1 MPERV
6 DRSYFHGLKL
16 RLVLP
21 VLLGSAILILYYW
34 QLLNL
39 TTDQLKKTFYFALIA
54 IPFSTLWVIPLN
66 RRLVLP
72 VIRYLKGTGS
82 AKEAE
87 RSAALFSL
95 RSALLSLG
103 SWFLAGFAIVYYSIR
118 VLHIPESYRLYLFLG
133 VLSAGLTASFVHF
146 HILRTAMVPVRT
158 RIAEDLDEE
167 IPVLLY
173 PILMKLLLSFTMLIA
188 LSLTFFTLM
197 GHAHTQEALRTGVIH
212 ASTWWQTV
220 SLIFVTI
227 AIAALVAFIAAT
239 DISRHLNQFREATA
253 RITAGEFTHRLHIVS
268 DDEVSILAESINRMA
283 QELQQKIEQL
293 QKTRDDAQEKKILL
307 EQANRE
313 LTQLDELKSNFLANI
328 SHELKAP
335 LVSTKGYVEFILS
348 GRLGAINERQAKG
361 LNVSRDNLN
370 HLTRLISSLLDFSRV
385 STGMIK
391 LRMEACSLNQLIES
405 CAESIKIE
413 IRRKEKDIR
422 VVTDIPSCP
431 PIYCDPDR
439 IREVLMN
446 LLMNA
451 EKFTASPGEIRIA
464 AESPAMEDVFVKI
477 SVTDSGIGIP
487 KEHLTK
493 IFQRFYQV
501 DGSSTRK
508 YGGTGLGLAIVKE
521 IIESHGCKIQ
531 VESEENAGSKF
542 TFTLPLHRHSQETE
556 PVKFRGGRAHHP
568 AKLVE
573 IIEDDPN
580 VSAMIKM
587 LLEDEGFAAIP
598 AKSGKDALTIA
609 REHKPDLITLDI
621 YLPDMNG
628 FHLLE
633 KLHSDPLTSG
643 IPVIVLSVLPDKEKG
658 DAFGVFDYLEK
669 PIDVDKLHQI
679 LRRASDLIDSRE
691 APVKIMVVDDDR
703 FTLEFFDECL
713 SKEGYEVST
722 VLGGKEAVNKAKEVN
737 PALILLDLLMHDRQ
751 GLDVL
756 RELKSEPQT
765 RDIPVII
772 LSGLAELDQQNQSRL
787 MGAKA
792 VIAKPLELRGV
803 VDQVKKYFSEVS

>member
-1 MPERV
+1 MSVRV
-6 DRSYFHGLKL
+6 DRSYFHGLKI

-21 VLLGSAILILYYW
+21 VLFGSAILILYYW

-39 TTDQLKKTFYFALIA
+39 TADQLKKSFYFALLA
-54 IPFSTLWVIPLN
+54 IPVSTLWVIPLN
-66 RRLVLP
+66 RRLILP
-72 VIRYLKGTGS
+72 VIRYLKGM
-82 AKEAE
+82 APAIEAE
-87 RSAALFSL
+87 RSASLFPM

-103 SWFLAGFAIVYYSIR
+103 SWFIAGFAIVYYSIR
-118 VLHIPESYRLYLFLG
+118 VLHIPETYRLYLFLG
-133 VLSAGLTASFVHF
+133 ALSAGLTASFVHF
-146 HILRTAMVPVRT
+146 QILRGAMIPVRT
-158 RIAEDLDEE
+158 RIAEDLGEK

-188 LSLTFFTLM
+188 LALIFFALL
-197 GHAHTQEALRTGVIH
+197 GHVHTEEALRTGVIH
-212 ASTWWQTV
+212 ASTWWETV
-220 SLIFVTI
+220 SLIIVII
-227 AIAALVAFIAAT
+227 AIGALVAFIAAA
-239 DISRHLNQFREATA
+239 DISRHLKEIREATA
-253 RITAGEFTHRLHIVS
+253 RIMAGEFDHRLNIVS
-268 DDEVSILAESINRMA
+268 DDEVEMLAESINKMA
-283 QELQQKIEQL
+283 HELQQKIEQL
-293 QKTRDDAQEKKILL
+293 QKTSDDAQEKKILL
-307 EQANRE
+307 EQANQE
-313 LTQLDELKSNFLANI
+313 LMQLDELKSNFLANI

-335 LVSTKGYVEFILS
+335 LVSTKGYVDFILS
-348 GRLGAINERQAKG
+348 GRLGPINERQTKG

-370 HLTRLISSLLDFSRV
+370 HLTRLISSLLDFSRI

-405 CAESIKIE
+405 CVESIKIE

-422 VVTDIPSCP
+422 ILTDLPSCP
-431 PIYCDPDR
+431 PVYCDPDR

-451 EKFTASPGEIRIA
+451 EKFTPSPGEIRISIEPPSTVDA
-464 AESPAMEDVFVKI
+464 FVNV
-477 SVTDSGIGIP
+477 SVSDNGIGIP
-487 KEHLTK
+487 REHLTK

-531 VESEENAGSKF
+531 VESKENAGSKF
-542 TFTLPLHRHSQETE
+542 TFTLPLHRHSEQEK
-556 PVKFRGGRAHHP
+556 PHKILAGRTHHP

-580 VSAMIKM
+580 VSGMIKM
-587 LLEDEGFAAIP
+587 LLEDEGFAVIP
-598 AKSGKDALTIA
+598 AKTGKDAFTIA

-621 YLPDMNG
+621 YLPDING

-633 KLHSDPLTSG
+633 KLHSDPITSD
-643 IPVIVLSVLPDKEKG
+643 IPVIVLSVLTDKEKG
-658 DAFGVFDYLEK
+658 DPFGVFGYLEK

-679 LRRASDLIDSRE
+679 VRQASDWIDSRE
-691 APVKIMVVDDDR
+691 APVKIMVVDDDP

-713 SKEGYEVST
+713 SKEGYNVST
-722 VLGGKEAVNKAKEVN
+722 VLGGKEAVNKAKDVN
-737 PALILLDLLMHDRQ
+737 PALILLDLLMHDRE

-756 RELKSEPQT
+756 RDLKSEPQT

-772 LSGLAELDQQNQSRL
+772 LSGLAELDKQNQSLL
-787 MGAKA
+787 MGAEA

-803 VDQVKKYFSEVS
+803 IDQVKKYFGER